1 MKSQRKVTLPPS
13 EDDDDAAPAGARV
26 AVPARESGTLLTRAT
41 GLWVT
46 IGAIAGGL
54 ASFVLSIDEVKL
66 AENPHFVPSCNINP
80 IVACGSVMKSTEAHA
95 FGFPNPFLGVFGFGV
110 MVTVGMILLAGVRLP
125 KWFLAGAAVG
135 TTAGA
140 VFIHWLAFHTLYRIG
155 ALCPWCMVV
164 WAVTMPMAVWFVLA
178 ALAAVTKGGP
188 RRFVVGLFRWRFT
201 LMVLWYLM
209 ILLAILTR
217 FWSYWSTHL
226 F

>member
-1 MKSQRKVTLPPS
+1 MKNQRRVTLPHS
-13 EDDDDAAPAGARV
+13 EDDDLASATPRAGLTGSDR
-26 AVPARESGTLLTRAT
+26 GMLLSRIS
-41 GLWVT
+41 GLWIT
-46 IGAIAGGL
+46 LGAVAGGL
-54 ASFVLSIDEVKL
+54 ASFVLSIDEVKI
-66 AENPHFVPSCNINP
+66 AANPHFVPNCNINP
-80 IVACGSVMKSTEAHA
+80 IIACGTVMKTPEAHV
-95 FGFPNPFLGVFGFGV
+95 FGFPNPFIGVFGFGV
-110 MVTVGMILLAGVRLP
+110 MVTVGMVLLAGVRLP

-140 VFIHWLAFHTLYRIG
+140 VFIHWLAYHTLYAIG

-178 ALAAVTKGGP
+178 AAAAYTKGGP
-188 RRFVVGLFRWRFT
+188 HRLVLGIWRWRFS

-209 ILLAILTR
+209 IVVAILTR